1 MFLFK
6 RIVWIVVFFITIASY
21 GQEKN
26 AVLIHSH
33 NDYVQSV
40 PFWTAYSN
48 GLNSIEVDVF
58 LKNKSLKV
66 AHTDAEID
74 AERTLENLYLIPLN
88 SAIENNIGSIH
99 QFHLM
104 IDVKSEA
111 ITTLNAIIKRL
122 KKYPKIIEHPEIK
135 IVISGNRPEA
145 ENYRNYPE
153 FIFFDY
159 QKISHNLSEENW
171 KKVAMVSTSFKQYS
185 HWNGK
190 GRLTHEDL
198 EKVTNVLAQ
207 AKSLGKT
214 FRFWA
219 TPDSKTAWRTF
230 VDLGVDVINTD
241 AIYECSKYVRSLDSR
256 IHKATT
262 FSEVYSPNF
271 KSDNRDKPVKNIIL
285 MIGDGTGLSQIS
297 AAVLANK
304 GALTLTQLKS
314 IGLVKTQ
321 AADDFTTD
329 SAAGA
334 TAMATGEKTNNR
346 AIGTDSKGKPI
357 PNIIEILSKKGYK
370 TGIITTD
377 EITGATP
384 SSFYAHQIDRSE
396 TLAIAKDLISSPLNF
411 FAGGGKSTFNTLP
424 IASNFFVIN
433 QLNELNNQKV
443 AKVGFFLSENGV
455 PSIIDGRSNVLSK
468 TTKEAITFLS
478 KDNNPFFLL
487 VEGAQIDSFGH
498 YNDIE
503 GVISEAIDFDT
514 AITEAIKFADRDGET
529 LVVITADHETS
540 GLSLLDGAMNTNKIE
555 ADFASHDHTGVMVP
569 IFAYGP
575 GSGKFQG
582 VYENT
587 ALFSKILHALNK

>member
-1 MFLFK
+1 MFLLK
-6 RIVWIVVFFITIASY
+6 KIVWVVVFFITIASY

-26 AVLIHSH
+26 TALIHSH
-33 NDYVQSV
+33 NDYLQSV
-40 PFWTAYSN
+40 PFWTAFSN
-48 GLNSIEVDVF
+48 GLNSIEVDVY
-58 LKNKSLKV
+58 LNDKSLNV
-66 AHTDAEID
+66 AHTEAEID
-74 AERTLENLYLIPLN
+74 AERTLEKLYLEPLN
-88 SAIENNIGSIH
+88 TAIENKIGTVQQLI
-99 QFHLM
+99 LM
-104 IDVKSEA
+104 IDVKSDA
-111 ITTLNAIIKRL
+111 ITTLNAIIESL

-135 IVISGNRPEA
+135 IVVSGNRPDA

-153 FIFFDY
+153 FIFFDH
-159 QKISHNLSEENW
+159 QKITHNLSDENW
-171 KKVAMVSTSFKQYS
+171 ERVAMVSTSFKQYS

-198 EKVTNVLAQ
+198 ENVTRVVAQ

-219 TPDSKTAWRTF
+219 TPDSNTAWRTF

-256 IHKATT
+256 IHKATI
-262 FSEVYSPNF
+262 FSEVYTPNF
-271 KSDNRDKPVKNIIL
+271 KSDNRDKPIKNIIL

-297 AAVLANK
+297 AAALANK
-304 GALTLTQLKS
+304 GELTLTQLKS
-314 IGLVKTQ
+314 MGFVKTQ

-334 TAMATGEKTNNR
+334 TAMATGIKTNNR
-346 AIGTDSKGKPI
+346 AIGTDSKGEPI

-396 TLAIAKDLISSPLNF
+396 TLAIAKDLIYSPLNF
-411 FAGGGKSTFNTLP
+411 FAGGGKSTFHTLP
-424 IASNFFVIN
+424 IASNFSIIN
-433 QLNELNNQKV
+433 QLNELSNQKV

-455 PSIIDGRSNVLSK
+455 PSMSSGRGNLLAE
-468 TTKEAITFLS
+468 TTKQGISFLS
-478 KDNNPFFLL
+478 KDDAPFFLL

-498 YNDIE
+498 YNDI
-503 GVISEAIDFDT
+503 GGLISEAIDFDT

-540 GLSLLDGAMNTNKIE
+540 GLSLLDGDMNTNKIE

-575 GSGKFQG
+575 SSGKFQG
-582 VYENT
+582 VYENS
-587 ALFSKILHALNK
+587 ALFTKILNAINK